1 MIIIVG
7 FGWLLSAA
15 GYAPGINWIWTSAL
29 AAVGVATFVLSGGLD
44 KFSIV
49 LGPFFL
55 VASLMSVARQAGWLS
70 AELETP
76 KLVILLGVLLLLARW
91 KAIPLPSWFDP
102 TPAGPKS
109 ASESSG
115 KTRST

>member
-7 FGWLLSAA
+7 VGWLLSAA
-15 GYAPGINWIWTSAL
+15 GYAPGINWIWASAL

-70 AELETP
+70 AALETP

-102 TPAGPKS
+102 TPAGRE
-109 ASESSG
+109 ASSDKASPD
-115 KTRST
+115 